1 MKLIY
6 KIFTLLLSLTII
18 NLSSASV
25 SAHELSNDISSYEI
39 EIEPLYSP
47 DDNMLDGGGLSSI
60 NLSSFRNKYGVYAD
74 SFRPGTYYY
83 NGMTLIRDRGVNSG
97 NGTHGGSYWKLF
109 NRNGTRIG
117 TYDMYGNYLRP

>member
-60 NLSSFRNKYGVYAD
+60 NLSSFRN
-74 SFRPGTYYY
+74 
-83 NGMTLIRDRGVNSG
+83 
-97 NGTHGGSYWKLF
+97 
-109 NRNGTRIG
+109 
-117 TYDMYGNYLRP
+117 